1 MITALAIVAA
11 LALWVS
17 YSGWRASSRLRR
29 GAHQLGS
36 AWEHVQRALSGREQA
51 LREFL
56 STLSSLGLVPRGRQE
71 LEKALLEI
79 RKAQTAGP
87 RALAEADD
95 QLKIA
100 LRAVYGGLPR
110 SRPPALKQAQ
120 NRLAEAEDELDLAR
134 HRYNELVLDWNS
146 LLVRWTYRW
155 LAGKLG
161 LSRWEPYLLPGEE
174 EEFARQRGPAF

>member
-1 MITALAIVAA
+1 M
-11 LALWVS
+11 
-17 YSGWRASSRLRR
+17 
-29 GAHQLGS
+29 
-36 AWEHVQRALSGREQA
+36 
-51 LREFL
+51 
-56 STLSSLGLVPRGRQE
+56 
-71 LEKALLEI
+71 EI